1 MHLNSSLHGAAFTPQ
16 GRFASA
22 LRIDSSSPG
31 GTTDAMNS
39 EHLTAQLSATSAE
52 NRELQA
58 QLEQARA
65 EKARMAEILSR
76 LSELLGSNSP
86 DRLVHDLRN
95 VLNEREL
102 YRALADSV
110 M

>member
-1 MHLNSSLHGAAFTPQ
+1 MHLDSHLGGAAFTPQ
-16 GRFASA
+16 GPFSST
-22 LRIDSSSPG
+22 LRIDDPSHG
-31 GTTDAMNS
+31 GTTDSMNP
-39 EHLTAQLSATSAE
+39 EQLTARLSATSAE
-52 NRELQA
+52 NRELRA
-58 QLEQARA
+58 ELEQARA

-76 LSELLGSNSP
+76 LAELLGSSSP